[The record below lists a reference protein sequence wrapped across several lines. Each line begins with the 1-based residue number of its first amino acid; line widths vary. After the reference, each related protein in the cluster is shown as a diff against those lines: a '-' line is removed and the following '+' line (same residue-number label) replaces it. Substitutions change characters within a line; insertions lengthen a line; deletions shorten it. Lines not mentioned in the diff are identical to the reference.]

1 MRYLVLLLVILTS
14 ACQLFAK
21 EGKIKLGKQGVYT
34 GEIVN
39 KTPSGKGS
47 LIFRTPKDKKTDFA
61 IINGDFNG
69 LSVINNSTIAISGY
83 TLLQTKGYGTFSYI
97 VNGKDGRFTLELKSP
112 KIVNFSDTLLA
123 NSICFD
129 FSLIN
134 DQWRLGVKS
143 TPMTWM
149 TDKWQNT
156 VCLQTLDSLC
166 ENGEIVME
174 KVSFQTPAP
183 LESREWNIS
192 HAYLYS
198 KFIQQDN
205 ISSEEGYYA
214 LNEDCNYIYNPAKY
228 EFTNVASNLSFQ
240 ISKTSTAW
248 CGYRVVRGDNDNIL
262 LIHRQSMYNNEVEI
276 RDYDLN
282 RFAQV
287 CALNS
292 KGESWAYL
300 TPTYSYKGTIKDCDN
315 VSFSDFKQND
325 IKYITGEH
333 IEYSQIMNLGTHT
346 QWYNGEPE
354 KQIRERLT
362 SKGVSAS
369 DLHDAVLKGRMSED
383 KALQEQIKRNEWQ
396 ECRRKGILPTFTT
409 RSDIESFLKWQ
420 PKQIGKYLNDWK
432 TVTKLCDSDPASSS
446 YYSQDPLD
454 LEIYR
459 QSTQYNADVNRFK
472 VYKDNF
478 YAFTIP
484 LENVSVNGNSFTLK
498 IRRGWY
504 RGLCKTKRENYLY
517 LEYYSGNSA
526 DGTYTFIVP
535 IKRQN
540 LKPKYFDF
548 APEEITYPTS
558 ALQLLKKVRDTNM
571 TSKVELYMVF
581 KPGCIE
587 DPKAH
592 QSWRIYYLNPVGLYL
607 IDSMTG
613 KIIIDMSSVLG
624 RYSEAAVKE
633 ILREQ
638 KRYDETT

>member
-300 TPTYSYKGTIKDCDN
+300 TPTYSYKGCLL
-315 VSFSDFKQND
+315 
-325 IKYITGEH
+325 Y
-333 IEYSQIMNLGTHT
+333 
-346 QWYNGEPE
+346 
-354 KQIRERLT
+354 T
-362 SKGVSAS
+362 SPSPR
-369 DLHDAVLKGRMSED
+369 D
-383 KALQEQIKRNEWQ
+383 
-396 ECRRKGILPTFTT
+396 
-409 RSDIESFLKWQ
+409 
-420 PKQIGKYLNDWK
+420 
-432 TVTKLCDSDPASSS
+432 
-446 YYSQDPLD
+446 
-454 LEIYR
+454 
-459 QSTQYNADVNRFK
+459 
-472 VYKDNF
+472 
-478 YAFTIP
+478 
-484 LENVSVNGNSFTLK
+484 
-498 IRRGWY
+498 RG
-504 RGLCKTKRENYLY
+504 
-517 LEYYSGNSA
+517 
-526 DGTYTFIVP
+526 
-535 IKRQN
+535 
-540 LKPKYFDF
+540 
-548 APEEITYPTS
+548 
-558 ALQLLKKVRDTNM
+558 
-571 TSKVELYMVF
+571 
-581 KPGCIE
+581 
-587 DPKAH
+587 
-592 QSWRIYYLNPVGLYL
+592 
-607 IDSMTG
+607 
-613 KIIIDMSSVLG
+613 
-624 RYSEAAVKE
+624 
-633 ILREQ
+633 
-638 KRYDETT
+638 